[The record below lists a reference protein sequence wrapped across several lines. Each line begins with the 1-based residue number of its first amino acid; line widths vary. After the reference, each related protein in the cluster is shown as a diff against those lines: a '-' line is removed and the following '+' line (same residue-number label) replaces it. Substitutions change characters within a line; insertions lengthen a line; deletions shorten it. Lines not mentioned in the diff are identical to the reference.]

1 MRIVDLSQ
9 TIEPHMTV
17 FPGTD
22 APQAAPIRLLHEH
35 GYNERR
41 LTLTTHTGTHMDAP
55 AHLLEGAP
63 TLDRLDPGR
72 FLGRGMILDATSTGP
87 EIGLETLLARQAE
100 IMASDYLLLR
110 TGWDAKWKTSAYLE
124 GFPVLSAEAARWLAR
139 QNMKGVGVDAISVDV
154 VDSEQL
160 PVHHALL
167 GSGMVIVENLKALAA
182 LPENGFTFCCL
193 PLPLADADGS
203 PARAVAILDG

>member
-9 TIEPHMTV
+9 VIEPDMTV

-22 APQAAPIRLLHEH
+22 APSINPIRFLGEH
-35 GYNERR
+35 GYNERS

-63 TLDRLDPGR
+63 TLDMLGAERFIGR
-72 FLGRGMILDATSTGP
+72 AMVLDATSAGQ
-87 EIGLETLLARQAE
+87 EIGLETLEARQTGIA
-100 IMASDYLLLR
+100 ASDYLLLR
-110 TGWDAKWKTSAYLE
+110 TGWDGKWKTGEYLE
-124 GFPVLSAEAARWLAR
+124 GFPALSEEAARWLAR

-154 VDSEQL
+154 IDSQDL

-167 GSGMVIVENLKALAA
+167 GAGMVIVENLKGLSM
-182 LPENGFTFCCL
+182 LPETGFTFCCL
-193 PLPLADADGS
+193 PLPLAGADGS
-203 PARAVAILDG
+203 PARAVAILES